1 MNSVITCSNA
11 CFFDLF
17 WQFKCVEV
25 SPSRLIHISFLNQCK
40 SLTSKCLVGSNGG
53 HFRRSWCGAAG
64 ILIIFRLMFPASYS
78 ILQRV
83 GADGVTSRTFHSEGL
98 FQLPWQSA
106 AIRLPQGKLSLTSN
120 LYSAVF
126 LALNLAC
133 FAFISVQSMKGEQSI
148 KISSQLCGKSSLST
162 LQYTWQTRL
171 NSS

>member
-1 MNSVITCSNA
+1 MWSHWNSDYIQAYVPC
-11 CFFDLF
+11 
-17 WQFKCVEV
+17 
-25 SPSRLIHISFLNQCK
+25 
-40 SLTSKCLVGSNGG
+40 
-53 HFRRSWCGAAG
+53 
-64 ILIIFRLMFPASYS
+64 
-78 ILQRV
+78 ILQPELSVRV
-83 GADGVTSRTFHSEGL
+83 GTDGGTSRTFHCEGL

-106 AIRLPQGKLSLTSN
+106 AIKLPQGKLSLNSN

-148 KISSQLCGKSSLST
+148 KISSQLCGKFFLSM